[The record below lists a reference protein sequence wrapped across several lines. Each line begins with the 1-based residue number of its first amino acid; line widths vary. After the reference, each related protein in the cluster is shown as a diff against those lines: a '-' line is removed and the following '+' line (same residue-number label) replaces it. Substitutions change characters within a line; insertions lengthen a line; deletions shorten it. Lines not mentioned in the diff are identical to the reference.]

1 MKLIIGASGAVGI
14 PTIKNMIKSGHEF
27 CVLSSN
33 EESALKLRA
42 LGVVNVIVGDYREDG
57 VLASVMRDVQSVCYI
72 PARHI
77 EDELEVGKSIVDAAK
92 VVKLDHF
99 LFCSA
104 FNAFTININGFPFTN
119 SMNTAGGIYIVRD
132 PRDVALSLSNHFNIS
147 HQEAVD
153 NMKNMQHYEFYD
165 VNLSKGFKRTIMGN
179 WPSNYNSWRYYQGR
193 DIHLVKY
200 EDMIKEPTNTFY
212 KILKYIN
219 LFKSFDLDE
228 KKIKNAIE
236 TTSFKNLSKMENEK
250 GFKEL
255 GSGSNFFRKGKIGD
269 WQESLEPRLAKEI
282 ENNFKKEMKELG
294 YI

>member
-1 MKLIIGASGAVGI
+1 MIIWLASY
-14 PTIKNMIKSGHEF
+14 PKSGNTWLRMF
-27 CVLSSN
+27 
-33 EESALKLRA
+33 LRA
-42 LGVVNVIVGDYREDG
+42 YFLSEDKKFSINDEGDAGYETNTFPNIEILKENKINYNKFEEIVKNW
-57 VLASVMRDVQSVCYI
+57 L
-72 PARHI
+72 
-77 EDELEVGKSIVDAAK
+77 ELQKFINLNNK
-92 VVKLDHF
+92 INF
-99 LFCSA
+99 LKTHNGNF
-104 FNAFTININGFPFTN
+104 NINGFPFTN
-119 SMNTAGGIYIVRD
+119 TENTAGGIYIVRD
-132 PRDVALSLSNHFNIS
+132 PRDVALSLSNHFDIS

>member
-1 MKLIIGASGAVGI
+1 MIIWLASY
-14 PTIKNMIKSGHEF
+14 PKSGNTWLRMFLREYF
-27 CVLSSN
+27 LSEDKKFSIN
-33 EESALKLRA
+33 DEGDAEYETNTFPNIEILKKNKIDYDKFEE
-42 LGVVNVIVGDYREDG
+42 IVKNW
-57 VLASVMRDVQSVCYI
+57 L
-72 PARHI
+72 
-77 EDELEVGKSIVDAAK
+77 ELQKSINLNNK
-92 VVKLDHF
+92 INF
-99 LFCSA
+99 LKTHNGNF
-104 FNAFTININGFPFTN
+104 NINGFPFTN
-119 SMNTAGGIYIVRD
+119 TENTAGGIYIVRD
-132 PRDVALSLSNHFNIS
+132 PRDVALSISNHFNIS

-165 VNLSKGFKRTIMGN
+165 VNLSKGFKMTIMGN
-179 WPSNYNSWRYYQGR
+179 WSSNYNSWRYYQSR

-212 KILKYIN
+212 KILKYIK

-250 GFKEL
+250 GFKEF
-255 GSGSNFFRKGKIGD
+255 GSESNFFRKGKVGD
-269 WQESLEPRLAKEI
+269 WQKSLEPRLTKEI

>member
-1 MKLIIGASGAVGI
+1 MIIWLASY
-14 PTIKNMIKSGHEF
+14 PKSGNTWLRMF
-27 CVLSSN
+27 
-33 EESALKLRA
+33 LRA
-42 LGVVNVIVGDYREDG
+42 YFLSKDKKFSINDEGDAGYETNTFPNIEILKEKKINYNKFEEIVKNW
-57 VLASVMRDVQSVCYI
+57 L
-72 PARHI
+72 
-77 EDELEVGKSIVDAAK
+77 ELQKFINLNNK
-92 VVKLDHF
+92 TNF
-99 LFCSA
+99 LKTHNGNF
-104 FNAFTININGFPFTN
+104 NINGFPFTN
-119 SMNTAGGIYIVRD
+119 TENTAGGIYIVRD

>member
-1 MKLIIGASGAVGI
+1 MIIWLASY
-14 PTIKNMIKSGHEF
+14 PKSGNTWLRMF
-27 CVLSSN
+27 
-33 EESALKLRA
+33 LRA
-42 LGVVNVIVGDYREDG
+42 YFLSKDKKFSINDEGDAGYETNTFPNIEILKEKKINYNKFEEIVKNW
-57 VLASVMRDVQSVCYI
+57 L
-72 PARHI
+72 
-77 EDELEVGKSIVDAAK
+77 ELQKFINLNNK
-92 VVKLDHF
+92 INF
-99 LFCSA
+99 LKTHNGNF
-104 FNAFTININGFPFTN
+104 NINGFPFTN
-119 SMNTAGGIYIVRD
+119 TENTAGGIYIVRD